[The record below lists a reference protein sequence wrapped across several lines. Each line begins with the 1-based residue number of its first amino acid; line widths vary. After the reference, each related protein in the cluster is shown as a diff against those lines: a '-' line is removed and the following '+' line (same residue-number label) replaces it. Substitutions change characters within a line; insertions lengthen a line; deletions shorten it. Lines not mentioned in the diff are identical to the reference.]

1 MLAPAGRASVP
12 LFGRPSP
19 RDERMLIVFAR
30 APVAGAAKT
39 RLQPDLDAPS
49 ANALYT
55 AMFIDTLA
63 LARASG
69 APVLLSLAGE
79 SHLLDLP
86 AKWAVAQ
93 QPERSFGERLAWS
106 FAEAFR
112 RGARQV
118 LLIGAD
124 LPHLPSEALSDAF
137 AALADHDA
145 VLGPTHDGGYY
156 LIGLKD
162 AAPWLFDGIAW
173 STADVFAQT
182 MTLLEQR
189 HKRTAL
195 LPAQRD
201 IDTLEDALA
210 VAALLRERPGLAVL
224 TARALRWL
232 LAKG

>member
-1 MLAPAGRASVP
+1 
-12 LFGRPSP
+12 
-19 RDERMLIVFAR
+19 MLIVFAR

-39 RLQPDLDAPS
+39 RLQPDLDADA

-63 LARASG
+63 LARRLG

-86 AKWAVAQ
+86 AKWTVVQ

-112 RGARQV
+112 RGARQAV
-118 LLIGAD
+118 LIGAD
-124 LPHLPSEALSDAF
+124 LPHLPVEVLREAF

-156 LIGLKD
+156 LLGLND
-162 AAPWLFDGIAW
+162 LAPWLFDGIAW
-173 STADVFAQT
+173 STADVFSQT
-182 MTLLEQR
+182 AALLERR

-195 LPAQRD
+195 LPEQRD
-201 IDTLEDALA
+201 IDTLDDALA
-210 VAALLRERPGLAVL
+210 VAPLLREQPALAVL
-224 TARALRWL
+224 TAWTLSRL
-232 LAKG
+232 LVAG